1 MSETLQSGG
10 ASRSDFWELDG
21 HRAILHTG
29 RLVGMIDLTQPARG
43 LTAIRV
49 DGAAIV
55 GSLMGVDVSSTETR
69 GTSADEPWTIADAYI
84 RGRDLV
90 ATYRE
95 PRELP
100 FNLQL
105 YWRTIDAADG
115 TPTLDLICSV
125 QTPLWEAHPS
135 LTVCSSAFGRG
146 AAILGEGL
154 SCSND
159 SGAAYLESTR
169 SGDFTP
175 AAASSD
181 PQSSGAFWSFGPQ
194 FMEKG
199 VIRRLQVRGVFS
211 GGDAR
216 SELAKLRAEL
226 ASEEP
231 ALTA

>member
-29 RLVGMIDLTQPARG
+29 RLVGMIDLTQPSRG

-90 ATYRE
+90 VTYRE

-105 YWRTIDAADG
+105 YWRAIDAADG

-125 QTPLWEAHPS
+125 QTPLWEAHPQV
-135 LTVCSSAFGRG
+135 TVCSSAF
-146 AAILGEGL
+146 ACDATILGEGL
-154 SCSND
+154 SCANE

-169 SGDFTP
+169 PGDFTP
-175 AAASSD
+175 ASASSA
-181 PQSSGAFWSFGPQ
+181 PQFSGAFWNFGPQ

-199 VIRRLQVRGVFS
+199 VIRRLQVRGIFS
-211 GGDAR
+211 GDDAR

>member
-1 MSETLQSGG
+1 MAETLQSGG
-10 ASRSDFWELDG
+10 ATRSDFWELDG

-55 GSLMGVDVSSTETR
+55 GALMGVDVTSSETR
-69 GTSADEPWTIADAYI
+69 GTSLDEPWTIADAYI

-95 PRELP
+95 PCEQP

-125 QTPLWEAHPS
+125 QTPLWEAHPRV
-135 LTVCSSAFGRG
+135 TVCSSAFSRG

-159 SGAAYLESTR
+159 SGVAYLESTR
-169 SGDFTP
+169 PGDFTS
-175 AAASSD
+175 AAAPSD
-181 PQSSGAFWSFGPQ
+181 PQFSGALWNFGPQ

-199 VIRRLQVRGVFS
+199 VIRRLQVRGIFS
-211 GGDAR
+211 SGDAR
-216 SELAKLRAEL
+216 SELAKLRAQL
-226 ASEEP
+226 TAEEP